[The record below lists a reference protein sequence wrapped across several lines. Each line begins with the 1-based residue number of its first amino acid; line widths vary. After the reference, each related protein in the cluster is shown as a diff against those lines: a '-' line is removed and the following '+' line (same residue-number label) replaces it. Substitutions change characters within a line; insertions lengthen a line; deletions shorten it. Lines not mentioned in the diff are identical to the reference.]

1 MIFDRLAKIV
11 TKRYKLIIVIWV
23 IALLVSIPA
32 MLSLNDVVSYDS
44 DMSSGGDSESTQVTE
59 IITENFQSS
68 VSNGTILI
76 VLQSDNMTDA
86 EARDYILKL
95 QQELEDGDL
104 EYLESV
110 SSIYS
115 YSSMILGLTIS
126 ELGPSMYALEENVNL
141 TASLLYGIPA
151 SHLYM
156 WTANTNSSDNVTVR
170 DEQAYSMTT
179 AELQTQLASL
189 DTETQALALGYYQ
202 SYMAVWN
209 STATNATLTANPAT
223 RCQNA
228 ISVGSESFIAVLP
241 VDDTE
246 KAFMSSI
253 ISAFNLQT
261 FSDQTLIHN
270 VTMQTIASM
279 AGIGNDTFLQD
290 VYELGPDFNE
300 TVVAAYVSSI
310 VANETISS
318 YPVAIPNSLLSNFV
332 SPSDKTMLM
341 VLSFSIDA
349 EYVTD
354 DGDYPLVDAVSDI
367 RSIISDTTDATGYDV
382 DTYVT
387 GSAAISSD
395 LEESSANDM
404 VMIEP
409 ITIIVIL
416 VLMGYMFR
424 TLVGQFLPLGA
435 VGVAVGVS
443 QAMIYVLACTVM
455 DVNYM
460 ISTMLFALLM
470 GVGTDYSIFI
480 VTRYREER
488 MKGANREDAVH
499 TSIMWAGESVATS
512 ASTVIIAFLAMAT
525 ANYALVQSM
534 GLIIS
539 GAIVIALLVALTL
552 VPSILMLVGNRMFWP
567 TTGKR
572 WDTFVA
578 KANAKRNDG
587 HRNYFHKAAT
597 FSVKHAKV
605 VLTIAIVMTIP
616 STYLYVTAE
625 TSFDF
630 IGVMG
635 NSESIEGMVVMT
647 DDFGAGAISPTQV
660 VLVSDVAI
668 YNGTFN
674 NEYLD
679 AVENVTAAIAEES
692 EVGKVTS
699 ITRPYGETVD
709 YRNIS
714 SMSESEQEQL
724 LSGMLS
730 FLGKD
735 NSSLLFTV
743 VLSEEPQSLGA
754 VDFIPELREM
764 LAAEVGQESALNRS
778 EILVGGTTAALYDT
792 SQSTS
797 SEFTNIEILVV
808 IGIFIVLVLVLG
820 SILLPAFAVLSI
832 AMSITWAFAL
842 TYLVFGVWL
851 SLPVLWIIP
860 LILFV
865 MLMGIGMDY
874 NVFILTRIKEEIHK
888 GKDIK
893 DAIITA
899 ADWTGG
905 IITALA
911 IIMCGAFGALMLS
924 SNAMLQEFGFA
935 LTVAVLLDAMVVR
948 TYIVPAALTV
958 MGKKAWWAPGKLQRI
973 GREDKEKKTEQQK

>member
-1 MIFDRLAKIV
+1 MIFDRIAKTV
-11 TKRYKLIIVIWV
+11 TKRYKLIIVIWI
-23 IALLVSIPA
+23 IALLCSVPA
-32 MLSLNDVVSYDS
+32 MLSLNDVVSYES
-44 DMSSGGDSESTQVTE
+44 DMSSAGDSESTQASD
-59 IITENFQSS
+59 IISDEFQSS
-68 VSNGTILI
+68 VSNGTIII

-86 EARDYILKL
+86 EARDYVLTL
-95 QQELEDGDL
+95 QQEFEDANL
-104 EYLESV
+104 SNLVSV

-115 YSSMILGLTIS
+115 YSYLVMDLTIA
-126 ELGPSMYALEENVNL
+126 ELGPTMYTVEAEVNQ
-141 TASLLYGIPA
+141 TAFMLWGIPA
-151 SHLYM
+151 LYVQN
-156 WTANTNSSDNVTVR
+156 WA
-170 DEQAYSMTT
+170 
-179 AELQTQLASL
+179 
-189 DTETQALALGYYQ
+189 GYY
-202 SYMAVWN
+202 AN
-209 STATNATLTANPAT
+209 DTNETNATDYAYQATSITLSYYLADADQNTTALAM
-223 RCQNA
+223 A
-228 ISVGSESFIAVLP
+228 YY
-241 VDDTE
+241 
-246 KAFMSSI
+246 
-253 ISAFNLQT
+253 SAFTAAWNDTASVPSLTDPTDRADYCVNAVVPSLIAGLGLSETEEAVMTSVLNRFDLST
-261 FSDQTLIHN
+261 FSDSNIVHNFTLQM
-270 VTMQTIASM
+270 VGSM
-279 AGIGNDTFLQD
+279 AGISNMTFMQD
-290 VYELGPDFNE
+290 VYELGPDYNDTE
-300 TVVAAYVSSI
+300 VGAYVNSI
-310 VANETISS
+310 VTNETINT
-318 YPVAIPNSLLSNFV
+318 YPVTLSDTLLNGFV
-332 SPSDKTMLM
+332 SPSNKTMLM

-349 EYVTD
+349 SYMDD
-354 DGDYPLVDAVSDI
+354 DGNYVLLKTVNDV
-367 RSIISDTTDATGYDV
+367 RSIVSNTTDTSGYDV
-382 DTYVT
+382 DAYVT
-387 GSAAISSD
+387 GAAAISAD
-395 LEESSANDM
+395 MKESSANDM
-404 VMIEP
+404 SLIEP

-424 TLVGQFLPLGA
+424 TVVGQFLPLGA

-443 QAMIYVLACTVM
+443 QALIYVLACTVM

-460 ISTMLFALLM
+460 ISTILFALLM

-539 GAIVIALLVALTL
+539 GAIIIALLVALTL
-552 VPSILMLVGNRMFWP
+552 VPSILMLFGNRIFWP

-572 WDTFVA
+572 WKTYVD
-578 KANAKRNDG
+578 KANTKRNDG
-587 HRNYFHKAAT
+587 HRNYFHKAAS

-605 VLTIAIVMTIP
+605 VLAVAIVMTIP
-616 STYLYVTAE
+616 TTYLYITAE

-635 NSESIEGMVVMT
+635 DSESIEGMNVMT
-647 DDFGAGAISPTQV
+647 DDFGAGAIEPTQI
-660 VLVSDVAI
+660 VLVSDTAI

-674 NEYLD
+674 YTYLD
-679 AVENVTAAIAEES
+679 AVENITEAIAEES

-699 ITRPYGETVD
+699 ITRPYGETID
-709 YRNIS
+709 YRNLS
-714 SMSESEQEQL
+714 SMSSSEQEQM

-730 FLGKD
+730 FLGDD

-743 VLSEEPQSLGA
+743 VLSEEPQSLDA
-754 VDFIPELREM
+754 VNFIPELRSM
-764 LAAEVGQESALNRS
+764 LAVEMADESVLSNS
-778 EILVGGTTAALYDT
+778 EIYVGGTTAALYDT
-792 SQSTS
+792 SESTA
-797 SEFTNIEILVV
+797 SEFTAIEALVV
-808 IGIFIVLVLVLG
+808 IGIFVVLVLVLG
-820 SILLPAFAVLSI
+820 SILLPAFAVVSI

-842 TYLVFGVWL
+842 THLVFGVWL

-874 NVFILTRIKEEIHK
+874 NVFILTRIKEEMHK

-893 DAIITA
+893 DAVITA

-905 IITALA
+905 IITTLA

-973 GREDKEKKTEQQK
+973 GREEKEKKAEQQK